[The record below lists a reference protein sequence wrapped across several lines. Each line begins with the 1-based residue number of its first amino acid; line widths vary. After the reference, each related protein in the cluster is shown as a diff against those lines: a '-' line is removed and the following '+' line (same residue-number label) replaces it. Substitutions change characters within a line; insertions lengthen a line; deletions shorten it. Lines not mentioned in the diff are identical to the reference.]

1 MCRARPRI
9 DRNKLGTGRRAGGRS
24 HVAPTAGRRPGR
36 DARALVRTGTP
47 SLIVSRPNRRL
58 DLITRVTRQN
68 VASLFGTLPLR
79 RDACFFFTEM
89 HVEDTMRLD
98 FFCLEL
104 TTLLDS
110 L

>member
-1 MCRARPRI
+1 MTSARLMCRARPRI

-98 FFCLEL
+98 FFV
-104 TTLLDS
+104 
-110 L
+110 